1 VTVAALGSPL
11 SAPRLPGTAVAV
23 LRGIRRADGSI
34 GDLAVRDGLI
44 VADVSDAGEGADLD
58 ATGWQALPAGCE
70 PHAHLD
76 KALSAA
82 RLGPTRGNDLMSA
95 IEQWC
100 AHRPVVDTA
109 DVYARGR
116 AALARYAARG
126 ITAVRSHVDLP
137 TEGDPFRGVDALV
150 ALRDEVRERITLQ
163 VCLLYS
169 SDTPDDVLA
178 EAATRGVDVVGGCPH
193 IADDP
198 QREITR
204 ALDVAERHG
213 LPVDLHCDEQTSLP
227 ADDSQL
233 DVVELARQV
242 LDRGYSTPVTASHA
256 VRLGMLPPERLAPVV
271 ELLARAG
278 VGVVTLPITNL
289 YLMGRDF
296 DHAAPRG
303 LTAVRALLDAGV
315 TVAAGGDNLRD
326 PFNPAGRADPFET
339 TSLLMTAAHLRGD
352 EALHAVTS
360 AGRQLLGL
368 PPAGT
373 VPGEVADLVLVPDTN
388 GGDVGDVL
396 AGAVDSRIVLRAGMI
411 IAETRVATDV
421 ALDPTPLEV
430 V

>member
-1 VTVAALGSPL
+1 
-11 SAPRLPGTAVAV
+11 VAV
-23 LRGIRRADGSI
+23 LRGVRRADGTI

-44 VADVSDAGEGADLD
+44 VAEVSDAGAGADLD

-100 AHRPVVDTA
+100 AHRPVVDAA

-150 ALRDEVRERITLQ
+150 ALREEVRERITLQ
-163 VCLLYS
+163 VCALYG

-178 EAATRGVDVVGGCPH
+178 EVAMRGVDVIGGCPH
-193 IADDP
+193 IGPDP
-198 QREITR
+198 QREVVR
-204 ALDVAERHG
+204 ALDVAQRHG
-213 LPVDLHCDEQTSLP
+213 LPVDLHCDEQTDLP
-227 ADDSQL
+227 ADDADL
-233 DVVELARQV
+233 DVVRLARLV
-242 LDRGYSTPVTASHA
+242 LERGHTTPVTASHA
-256 VRLGMLPPERLAPVV
+256 VRLGMLPPQRLAPVL
-271 ELLARAG
+271 ELIKQAG
-278 VGVVTLPITNL
+278 IGIVTLPITNL
-289 YLMGRDF
+289 YLMGRGF

-303 LTAVRALLDAGV
+303 LTAVRALLDAGI
-315 TVAAGGDNLRD
+315 TVAAGADNLRD

-352 EALHAVTS
+352 EALHAVTA

-373 VPGEVADLVLVPDTN
+373 APGEVADLVLVPD
-388 GGDVGDVL
+388 GPLGDVL
-396 AGAVDSRIVLRAGMI
+396 AGAVDTRIVLRAGMI
-411 IAETRVATDV
+411 IAETRVASTV
-421 ALDPTPLEV
+421 TLDPTPVEV

>member
-1 VTVAALGSPL
+1 MTVTALGSASSSPQL
-11 SAPRLPGTAVAV
+11 AGSTVAV
-23 LRGIRRADGSI
+23 LRGIRRADGTV
-34 GDLAVRDGLI
+34 GDLAVRDGQV
-44 VADVSDAGEGADLD
+44 VADVSDAGEGVELD
-58 ATGWQALPAGCE
+58 ASGWRAVPAGCE

-82 RLGPTRGNDLMSA
+82 RLGPTRDNDLMSA

-100 AHRPVVDTA
+100 GHRPLVDAA
-109 DVYARGR
+109 DVYARGS

-126 ITAVRSHVDLP
+126 ITAVRTHVDLP

-150 ALRDEVRERITLQ
+150 ALREEVRDRITLQ

-169 SDTPDDVLA
+169 NDTPDDVLF
-178 EAATRGVDVVGGCPH
+178 AAAARGVDVIGGCPH
-193 IADDP
+193 IAPDP
-198 QREITR
+198 KREITR

-227 ADDSQL
+227 ADDDDL
-233 DVVELARQV
+233 DVVQLARQV
-242 LDRGYSTPVTASHA
+242 LDRGHSTPVTASHA
-256 VRLGMLPPERLAPVV
+256 VRLGMLPPDRLAPVV
-271 ELLARAG
+271 ELLARARI
-278 VGVVTLPITNL
+278 GVVTLPITNL

-296 DHAAPRG
+296 DHAMPRG
-303 LTAVRALLDAGV
+303 LTAVRALLDGGV

-352 EALHAVTS
+352 EALHAVTA

-373 VPGEVADLVLVPDTN
+373 APGETADLVLLPDEPL
-388 GGDVGDVL
+388 GDVL
-396 AGAVDSRIVLRAGMI
+396 AGAVDTRIVLRAGMI
-411 IAETRVATDV
+411 IAETRVASAVT
-421 ALDPTPLEV
+421 LDPTPLEV
-430 V
+430 P

>member
-1 VTVAALGSPL
+1 MTVAALGSPR
-11 SAPRLPGTAVAV
+11 SAPRLAGTAIAV
-23 LRGIRRADGSI
+23 LRGVRRADGTI

-76 KALSAA
+76 KALSAD
-82 RLGPTRGNDLMSA
+82 RLGPTRDNDLMSA

-100 AHRPVVDTA
+100 AHRPVVDAA
-109 DVYARGR
+109 DVHARGR
-116 AALARYAARG
+116 AALDRYAARG

-150 ALRDEVRERITLQ
+150 ALREEVRERITLQ
-163 VCLLYS
+163 VCLLYGP
-169 SDTPDDVLA
+169 DTPDDVLA
-178 EAATRGVDVVGGCPH
+178 EAAIRGVDVVGGCPH
-193 IADDP
+193 IGPDP
-198 QREITR
+198 RREITR
-204 ALDVAERHG
+204 ALDVAQRHG

-227 ADDSQL
+227 ADDAEL

-242 LDRGYSTPVTASHA
+242 LDRGITVPVTASHV
-256 VRLGMLPPERLAPVV
+256 VRLGMLPPQRLAPVV
-271 ELLARAG
+271 ALIRRAG
-278 VGVVTLPITNL
+278 IGIVTLPITNL

-296 DHAAPRG
+296 DHAMPRG

-352 EALHAVTS
+352 EALHAVTA

-373 VPGEVADLVLVPDTN
+373 APGEVADLVLVPD
-388 GGDVGDVL
+388 GPIGDVL
-396 AGAVDSRIVLRAGMI
+396 AGAVDTRVVLRAGMI

-430 V
+430 P